1 MKDNVVA
8 KTGNK
13 EGLCEDPQTQ
23 TTEDVLWSELLL
35 SEFPEVVKSNQY
47 KENYNWEENGY
58 CSRQKQW
65 IVAQFS
71 SSEIPHNVYIS
82 ALLSSD

>member
-1 MKDNVVA
+1 MIQLSDWLLCSNHLPHLMKDNVVA

-47 KENYNWEENGY
+47 KENYN
-58 CSRQKQW
+58 
-65 IVAQFS
+65 
-71 SSEIPHNVYIS
+71 
-82 ALLSSD
+82 